1 MLQVQL
7 DILGMS
13 KHYSV
18 SFIREKMLT
27 LKGVISS
34 DIFLKHKK
42 VKITYNPDVITLNK
56 IINTIEEEGY
66 AVIHVKR

>member
-13 KHYSV
+13 KHYNV

-34 DIFLKHKK
+34 DIF
-42 VKITYNPDVITLNK
+42 
-56 IINTIEEEGY
+56 
-66 AVIHVKR
+66 